1 MEAWMEARIA
11 LSQSSRIIVGVLGVV
26 YLAFLL
32 WYGGSG
38 EPLTPVERE
47 TYLARLTELAER
59 RGEEN
64 PEIRDA
70 FETLFTQDDGNEYFM
85 INLMKFRETA
95 IYPEG
100 YDYDDDVEAAAARYS
115 AAVIPA
121 LIKRGSIPILVA
133 DVAGRFIDFE
143 GADEWDQVGI
153 VRYRSRRDMIEM
165 ALEIGER
172 DLGIHKWASIEKT
185 HVFPANLMIDF
196 VFVRG
201 AVAALFLILGAILIL
216 LIRTIGGR
224 GGNTR

>member
-1 MEAWMEARIA
+1 

-38 EPLTPVERE
+38 DPLTPVERE
-47 TYLARLTELAER
+47 AYLARLADLAEQ

-70 FETLFTQDDGNEYFM
+70 FEALFSQDDGNEYFM
-85 INLMKFRETA
+85 INLMKFREEA
-95 IYPEG
+95 LYPEG

-115 AAVIPA
+115 AGVVPA

-133 DVAGRFIDFE
+133 DIEGRFIDFE

-165 ALEIGER
+165 ALELGER

-185 HVFPANLMIDF
+185 HVFPAEPMIDF

-201 AVAALFLILGAILIL
+201 AVAALFMVIGAILVL
-216 LIRTIGGR
+216 LIRLIAGR
-224 GGNTR
+224 GRNAG